1 MTAKRFRSARISRW
15 NYLGQRENAC
25 SQTNCTHFDLLVSR
39 LQTELVTGTDKV
51 EGLKD
56 ELLSRLQ
63 ELPLSLNQV
72 KARAE
77 TISQVRSTAFW
88 DNVTPASLEE
98 VRHKLR
104 GTMQYRVRQTRAAV
118 PPRVL
123 DIKEEA
129 DLIETRVRKVKLDDL
144 DKAALRSRL
153 REALDKI
160 FEENETLQKIKA
172 GEPVSDQDLQALTS
186 LVLTQEPD
194 LDLND
199 LVDYYPETAGH
210 LDLAIRRIIGL
221 DPNAVRST
229 FEQFVRKHPTLNSMQ
244 IQFLDMLQNYIA
256 KNGAIELEK
265 LYDQP
270 FTSIS
275 SEGVDGVFSETE
287 IDDLIAIV
295 ERFQPQK
302 TQGGDNR

>member
-1 MTAKRFRSARISRW
+1 MQWRDLKGDQAG
-15 NYLGQRENAC
+15 YD
-25 SQTNCTHFDLLVSR
+25 FDLLVSR
-39 LQTELVTGTDKV
+39 LQTELVKDSDKV

-56 ELLSRLQ
+56 ELLSRLE

-77 TISQVRSTAFW
+77 TINQVRSAAFW
-88 DNVTPASLEE
+88 DNVTPASLED

-104 GTMQYRVRQTRAAV
+104 GTMQYRVRQTRVVV

-123 DIKEEA
+123 DIQEEG

-144 DKAALRSRL
+144 DKAAFAPGSARPWTRSSRRTRPCRRSRPAS
-153 REALDKI
+153 RSSE
-160 FEENETLQKIKA
+160 
-172 GEPVSDQDLQALTS
+172 QDLQALTS

-221 DPNAVRST
+221 DANAVRST

-256 KNGAIELEK
+256 KYGAIELEK

-275 SEGVDGVFSETE
+275 SEGVDGVFSDTE
-287 IDDLIAIV
+287 IDDLIAIL
-295 ERFQPQK
+295 ETFQPKK
-302 TQGGDNR
+302 TQGGD